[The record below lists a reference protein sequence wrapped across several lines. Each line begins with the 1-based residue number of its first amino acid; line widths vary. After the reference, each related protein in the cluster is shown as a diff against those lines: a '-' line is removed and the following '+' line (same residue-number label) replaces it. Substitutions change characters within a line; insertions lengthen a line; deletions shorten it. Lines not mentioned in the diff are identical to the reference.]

1 LTDAGGA
8 AADNGATAAQTAA
21 FAYCRDLV
29 QSGDRDRYLAT
40 LLAPGISHEPLFAL
54 YAFNLEIARVRDLVS
69 DPLPGEVRYQWWR
82 DALAGEARG
91 DIQSHPVAAAVLA
104 TIARYRL
111 PRKAFTDLIEA
122 RVFDLYDD
130 PMPSL
135 NDLEGYCGETSSAL
149 IRLAGLV
156 LQNGADPGGSEA
168 AGHAGVAY
176 ALTGLL
182 RAFPWHVARGQ
193 LYLPQDILHAHG
205 LDRAQIMARR
215 DSAALR
221 AALAQMRSIARQH
234 LDATRR
240 TIDAVARPAAAALLP
255 VALVEP
261 YLDRMERTD
270 YDPFTGV
277 IELPQ
282 WRRQWRLWRAARKA
296 GVA

>member
-1 LTDAGGA
+1 LSGDRPEDQAEVGATDA
-8 AADNGATAAQTAA
+8 A
-21 FAYCRDLV
+21 FCRALV
-29 QSGDRDRYLAT
+29 RDGDRDRYLAT
-40 LLAPGISHEPLFAL
+40 LLAPSRYHDALFAL

-91 DIQSHPVAAAVLA
+91 DVQSHPVAAAVLA

-168 AGHAGVAY
+168 AGHGGVAY

-193 LYLPQDILHAHG
+193 LYVPLEILRAHG
-205 LDRAQIMARR
+205 VDRAQIMARR
-215 DSAALR
+215 DSAGLR
-221 AALAQMRSIARQH
+221 AALAQTRSIARQH

-240 TIDAVARPAAAALLP
+240 TIGAVARPAAAALLP

-261 YLDRMERTD
+261 YLDLMDRAD

-277 IELPQ
+277 TDLPQ

>member
-1 LTDAGGA
+1 M
-8 AADNGATAAQTAA
+8 AAQAAA

-29 QSGDRDRYLAT
+29 QRGDRDRYLAT
-40 LLAPGISHEPLFAL
+40 LLAPSLAHDALFAL
-54 YAFNLEIARVRDLVS
+54 YAFNLEVARVRDIVS
-69 DPLPGEVRYQWWR
+69 DPLPGEIRYQWWR

-91 DIQSHPVAAAVLA
+91 DVQSHPVAAGVLA

-149 IRLAGLV
+149 IRLAALV
-156 LQNGADPGGSEA
+156 LQDGVDPGGSEA

-182 RAFPWHVARGQ
+182 RAFPWHAARGQ
-193 LYLPQDILHAHG
+193 LYLPLDILRAHG
-205 LDRAQIMARR
+205 LDRAHIMARR
-215 DSAALR
+215 DSGALR
-221 AALAQMRSIARQH
+221 AALARMRSIARQH

-240 TIDAVARPAAAALLP
+240 SIDALARPAAYALLP

-261 YLDRMERTD
+261 YLDLMDRAD
-270 YDPFTGV
+270 DDPFTRV

-296 GVA
+296 GLA